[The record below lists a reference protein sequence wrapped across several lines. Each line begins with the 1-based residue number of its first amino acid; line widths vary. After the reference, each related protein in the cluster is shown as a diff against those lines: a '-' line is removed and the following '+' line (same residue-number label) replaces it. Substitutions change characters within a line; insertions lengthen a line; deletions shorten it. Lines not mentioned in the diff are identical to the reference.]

1 VLARAPA
8 GQHTRFQTQLGAL
21 PSLLSPLAALYPLS
35 TPPPRLQGLGT
46 NHPASDYH
54 NRPLLV
60 FLEGASRDDCIYG
73 LKQCAKKGHTLQP
86 GCARWHARMH
96 VDMQASKR
104 AAHSPACCTHR
115 RVLPLCT
122 AVEDAAGSLTS

>member
-1 VLARAPA
+1 MLARAPA

-21 PSLLSPLAALYPLS
+21 PSLLSPLAALYP
-35 TPPPRLQGLGT
+35 PPPRLQGLGT